1 MHQPGQRP
9 SGDEASFDPFVRNT
23 ASCSGE
29 IELAISEKYCLK
41 SKSLMGASGH
51 LAMGSLLLH
60 LISLPFPDLIF

>member
-1 MHQPGQRP
+1 MIHQPGQRP

-41 SKSLMGASGH
+41 SKSLMGGASGNE
-51 LAMGSLLLH
+51 SLLLN
-60 LISLPFPDLIF
+60 LISHPFRD